1 MIQTSIDDYV
11 SFKYILSLK
20 VAGFRC
26 ISDKSGDKTHLESA
40 LKGKVKRSKESATAF
55 QVQNICS
62 RALNIWGS
70 YCDQWYSYS
79 TTVQS
84 KKFFYY

>member
-26 ISDKSGDKTHLESA
+26 ICDKLGDKTHLESA

-55 QVQNICS
+55 QVQYICS
-62 RALNIWGS
+62 RALNS
-70 YCDQWYSYS
+70 YIGPYRGL
-79 TTVQS
+79 TVTSGTVKVLQ
-84 KKFFYY
+84 YNL

>member
-11 SFKYILSLK
+11 FLKYILSLK

-26 ISDKSGDKTHLESA
+26 ICDKLGDKTHLESA

-55 QVQNICS
+55 QVQNIYS
-62 RALNIWGS
+62 RGLNLYIG
-70 YCDQWYSYS
+70 
-79 TTVQS
+79 VLL
-84 KKFFYY
+84 